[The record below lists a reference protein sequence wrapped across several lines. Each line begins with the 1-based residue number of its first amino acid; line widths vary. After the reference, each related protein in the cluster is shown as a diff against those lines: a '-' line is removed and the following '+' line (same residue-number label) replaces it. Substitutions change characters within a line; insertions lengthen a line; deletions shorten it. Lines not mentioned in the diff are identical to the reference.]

1 MDANSRDE
9 NRTLRAGLIGYG
21 LAGSVFHAPLIAA
34 ADGLALDTVVTASP
48 ERQQQARDEHPGV
61 RIAASADELWARAG
75 ELDLIV
81 IASPNRTHVPL
92 AHPPPRPARR
102 PRPRG
107 GVPGV
112 REKAAG
118 RDRRRGRGAGRA
130 RRDLRAAA
138 EC

>member
-34 ADGLALDTVVTASP
+34 ADGLVLDTVVTASP

-81 IASPNRTHVPL
+81 IAPPTRPHVPL
-92 AHPPPRPARR
+92 A
-102 PRPRG
+102 
-107 GVPGV
+107 
-112 REKAAG
+112 
-118 RDRRRGRGAGRA
+118 
-130 RRDLRAAA
+130 RAALQAGLPVVVDKPLAATAA
-138 EC
+138 EAEE